1 MFELSDKAKKLQAQ
15 LHEFMDAHIYPNEHK
30 HHEQVEQAE
39 NRWAPVPI
47 VEELKV
53 KAKAAGLWNLFLPD
67 SEFGAGL
74 TNYEYAHLC
83 EVMGRSAMAP
93 EVFNCSAPDTGNM
106 ETIARYGNKEQQDK
120 WLKPLL
126 DGEIRSCFSMTE
138 PDVASSDATNIACEI
153 RREGDEYV
161 INGRK
166 WWSSGAMTTTSKIAI
181 VMGKTD
187 PGAEKH
193 KQQSMI
199 LVPLD
204 TPGVKMIR
212 PLTVF
217 GYDHAPHGHAEIQ
230 YDNVRVPVDNIL
242 LGEGR
247 GFEIAQGRL
256 GPGRIH
262 HCMRTIGV
270 AERALELMCKRANA
284 REAFGKPL
292 SSFDSIRKDIARSR
306 MEIEQARLMTL
317 KAAHMMDTVG
327 NKVARQEIAMIKVI
341 APSMAL
347 KVLDRAIQVHGG
359 AGVSQDTFLAEA
371 WAKVRTLR
379 LADGPD
385 EVHLDS
391 VAKIELRKYH
401 HGHSHASVY
410 EDRMM
415 VNPLFDMTG
424 KVALITGSTKG
435 IGRSIAEEMAR
446 LGAKVVISSRKAD
459 ACEQVAND
467 LKEQGYEAIAIPCHV
482 GKKED
487 LQNLVDKTN
496 EAWGSIDVLV
506 CNAATNPVY
515 GTTAEM
521 TDEAWDKIMDTN
533 VKGTFWLT
541 NMVLPQMAE
550 KGEGAVVL
558 LSSIAGIRGNTT
570 IGTYGVSKA
579 AEAALARNLAVEWGP
594 KGIRVNSI
602 APGLIKTDFA
612 KALWED
618 PVRVKRAED
627 KTPLRRIGDPVDIA
641 GLAVFLSTKASA
653 YVTGQV
659 IVADGGETIC

>member
-1 MFELSDKAKKLQAQ
+1 
-15 LHEFMDAHIYPNEHK
+15 
-30 HHEQVEQAE
+30 
-39 NRWAPVPI
+39 
-47 VEELKV
+47 
-53 KAKAAGLWNLFLPD
+53 
-67 SEFGAGL
+67 
-74 TNYEYAHLC
+74 
-83 EVMGRSAMAP
+83 
-93 EVFNCSAPDTGNM
+93 
-106 ETIARYGNKEQQDK
+106 
-120 WLKPLL
+120 
-126 DGEIRSCFSMTE
+126 
-138 PDVASSDATNIACEI
+138 
-153 RREGDEYV
+153 
-161 INGRK
+161 
-166 WWSSGAMTTTSKIAI
+166 
-181 VMGKTD
+181 
-187 PGAEKH
+187 
-193 KQQSMI
+193 
-199 LVPLD
+199 
-204 TPGVKMIR
+204 
-212 PLTVF
+212 
-217 GYDHAPHGHAEIQ
+217 
-230 YDNVRVPVDNIL
+230 
-242 LGEGR
+242 
-247 GFEIAQGRL
+247 
-256 GPGRIH
+256 
-262 HCMRTIGV
+262 
-270 AERALELMCKRANA
+270 
-284 REAFGKPL
+284 
-292 SSFDSIRKDIARSR
+292 
-306 MEIEQARLMTL
+306 
-317 KAAHMMDTVG
+317 
-327 NKVARQEIAMIKVI
+327 
-341 APSMAL
+341 
-347 KVLDRAIQVHGG
+347 
-359 AGVSQDTFLAEA
+359 
-371 WAKVRTLR
+371 
-379 LADGPD
+379 
-385 EVHLDS
+385 
-391 VAKIELRKYH
+391 
-401 HGHSHASVY
+401 
-410 EDRMM
+410 MM

-541 NMVLPQMAE
+541 NMVLPQMAG